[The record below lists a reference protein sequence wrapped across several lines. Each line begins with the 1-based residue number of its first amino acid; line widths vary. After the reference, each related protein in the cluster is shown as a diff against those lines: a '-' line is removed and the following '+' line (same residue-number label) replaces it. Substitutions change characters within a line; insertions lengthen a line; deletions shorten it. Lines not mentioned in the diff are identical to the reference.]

1 MQGALQEAKLED
13 QSSRLTQA
21 EGRGHHSVC
30 GDHEARG
37 VHSYVWKVGQ
47 PGCRHQESDS
57 AASRTHH
64 ATIAGEV
71 STIHS
76 LRVTVGGWV
85 AWQAGSVHSCSWEWF
100 LHGASI
106 RYELAVWERIIMP
119 SLHRQAA
126 VCALGACTGWCH
138 SDVDMNGKCVGWGAT
153 VSMCMQ
159 SSRRLKARCI
169 LLRGFTL
176 GSKHLPQ
183 MMMMMMM
190 VWGLMFSDEGL
201 TY

>member
-1 MQGALQEAKLED
+1 
-13 QSSRLTQA
+13 
-21 EGRGHHSVC
+21 
-30 GDHEARG
+30 
-37 VHSYVWKVGQ
+37 
-47 PGCRHQESDS
+47 
-57 AASRTHH
+57 
-64 ATIAGEV
+64 
-71 STIHS
+71 
-76 LRVTVGGWV
+76 
-85 AWQAGSVHSCSWEWF
+85 
-100 LHGASI
+100 
-106 RYELAVWERIIMP
+106 MP

-190 VWGLMFSDEGL
+190 MMVWGLMFSDIGTELRLRWGCPFKQTDAPDGTLSEGSRPVSSL
-201 TY
+201 HSLR